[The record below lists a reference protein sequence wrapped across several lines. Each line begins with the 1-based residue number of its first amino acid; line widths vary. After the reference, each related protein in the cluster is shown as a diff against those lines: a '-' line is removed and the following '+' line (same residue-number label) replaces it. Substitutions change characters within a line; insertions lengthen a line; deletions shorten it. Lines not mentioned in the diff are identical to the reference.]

1 MMPRFS
7 RRQGSAE
14 RLLTVSA
21 EDCRGILTQEV
32 KALHDSYALV
42 NQHVPARQAKGR
54 IFVSKAKK
62 NRDADHLQNFV
73 YDECVSLD
81 ADKLASDLQK
91 AGREKIPDYAFD
103 CHTQKGRKMGKTKA
117 EFFRDEQA
125 ALEPFQP
132 RLFDNLIG

>member
-1 MMPRFS
+1 MI
-7 RRQGSAE
+7 
-14 RLLTVSA
+14 LL
-21 EDCRGILTQEV
+21 C
-32 KALHDSYALV
+32 
-42 NQHVPARQAKGR
+42 P
-54 IFVSKAKK
+54 AKK

-73 YDECVSLD
+73 YDQCAGLD
-81 ADKLASDLQK
+81 ADKLAADLLK

-132 RLFDNLIG
+132 GLFDDLIED